1 MCVASGKRYTSTS
14 SRQFCT
20 LTLDVSLEWARGNA
34 IMIQLSRES
43 IYYDKYRCY
52 EIIIDG
58 MLYGNIGDGETKE
71 IDVVEGSHSIYLK
84 IDWCRSNEL
93 IFIESKDKFIEF
105 ECGNSVK
112 GLKKILTLL
121 YISFFKNKYLYIK
134 YKDSI
139 S

>member
-1 MCVASGKRYTSTS
+1 
-14 SRQFCT
+14 
-20 LTLDVSLEWARGNA
+20 
-34 IMIQLSRES
+34 MIQLSRES

-112 GLKKILTLL
+112 GLKKILK
-121 YISFFKNKYLYIK
+121 IGRASCRERV
-134 YKDSI
+134 S
-139 S
+139 